1 MNKIIAVTGASGH
14 IGNVVCRLLL
24 DQGYRVK
31 ALYHSD
37 FRSLKGL
44 NVESLCGDV
53 LNKVDLAQLMEGCD
67 VVINCAAIIS
77 IHGDPTG
84 IVFKTNTDGPANVLE
99 AAYKQGVKRLI
110 HISSVH
116 AVEEQ
121 PRSLPFDEKRHYKTA
136 SLRCL

>member
-53 LNKVDLAQLMEGCD
+53 LNKEDLAQKYLGNGGIQLIACLKSSGYHMLVKPIEG
-67 VVINCAAIIS
+67 S
-77 IHGDPTG
+77 
-84 IVFKTNTDGPANVLE
+84 
-99 AAYKQGVKRLI
+99 
-110 HISSVH
+110 
-116 AVEEQ
+116 
-121 PRSLPFDEKRHYKTA
+121 
-136 SLRCL
+136 